1 MRGYTGEGFLTKG
14 NRLGGGRV
22 PPQSEI
28 RRLARANA
36 ERRRVLQK
44 GSGQRVGG
52 VPLPRSTDVRK
63 VIADAAERRNK
74 IDQGCASGRADAGR
88 IADHASQQTFK
99 TKAEEDDANNRAIA
113 EALLDLMEEDEM
125 KETMGTFTSTPASG
139 GLAWHPDKGL
149 YSAEDSTLKGHISE
163 EEQLKWAL
171 QQSMMG
177 NGSQSASFNDS
188 PQSGVKR
195 SDRSLSSARPELRPA
210 KRSKSYLDTSN
221 VLRFRNPDAL
231 QNGPS
236 PNASSGSQRPLIDL
250 SDDHAAPPPPVQVDS
265 WTCEIC
271 TCINPVQYLACD
283 ACAVERPHSL
293 AKVTS
298 KISRK
303 PAPPPSHSKEHS
315 GWYCRECATFMEHKW
330 WTCNGCGLMK
340 DIS

>member
-14 NRLGGGRV
+14 NRLGGGHV

-28 RRLARANA
+28 RRLAQVNA
-36 ERRRVLQK
+36 EKRRVLQK

-52 VPLPRSTDVRK
+52 VPLPRTTDIRK

-88 IADHASQQTFK
+88 IADYASQQTFK

-125 KETMGTFTSTPASG
+125 KETMGTFTSPPASG

-149 YSAEDSTLKGHISE
+149 YSAEDGTPNGHISE

-171 QQSMMG
+171 QESMKH
-177 NGSQSASFNDS
+177 NGTKVASFKDAQ
-188 PQSGVKR
+188 QSGVKR
-195 SDRSLSSARPELRPA
+195 SERSLSSARPELRSA
-210 KRSKSYLDTSN
+210 KRSKSHLDTTN
-221 VLRFRNPDAL
+221 VLRFQNPDAL
-231 QNGPS
+231 QNGPNR
-236 PNASSGSQRPLIDL
+236 NASLGSQRPVIDL
-250 SDDHAAPPPPVQVDS
+250 SDDHAEPPPPVQVDS

-293 AKVTS
+293 AKAAS
-298 KISRK
+298 KIPRK
-303 PAPPPSHSKEHS
+303 PVPPPPHSGEQP

-330 WTCNGCGLMK
+330 WTCNGCGLLK
-340 DIS
+340 DTS